1 MILMPI
7 LKTDLLPTNLL
18 IQMFKAQLYVSDI
31 KTNNRNQN
39 IYLLG
44 ILSVAQRCMTSTDR

>member
-1 MILMPI
+1 
-7 LKTDLLPTNLL
+7 
-18 IQMFKAQLYVSDI
+18 MFKAQLYVSDI

-39 IYLLG
+39 IHLLG